1 MSLIER
7 HLPANKTDL
16 IDRRQKLTIK
26 QMHVVDSFDANYALA
41 RPIARKTLPQAKDEE
56 VQIIIL
62 RVAKWNKNYQST
74 DPSHWECK
82 QTFTVY

>member
-7 HLPANKTDL
+7 HQPTNKTGL
-16 IDRRQKLTIK
+16 INRLQKLSIK
-26 QMHVVDSFDANYALA
+26 QIHIVDSFDLNYALA

-62 RVAKWNKNYQST
+62 RVAK
-74 DPSHWECK
+74 
-82 QTFTVY
+82 

>member
-7 HLPANKTDL
+7 HLPTNKTDL
-16 IDRRQKLTIK
+16 INRLQKLNIK

-41 RPIARKTLPQAKDEE
+41 RPIARKTLPQSKDNE

-62 RVAKWNKNYQST
+62 RVAK
-74 DPSHWECK
+74 
-82 QTFTVY
+82 

>member
-7 HLPANKTDL
+7 HQPTNKTEL
-16 IDRRQKLTIK
+16 INRLPKLSIK
-26 QMHVVDSFDANYALA
+26 QMHIVDSFDLNYALA

-62 RVAKWNKNYQST
+62 RVAK
-74 DPSHWECK
+74 
-82 QTFTVY
+82 

>member
-7 HLPANKTDL
+7 HLPTNKTDL
-16 IDRRQKLTIK
+16 INRLQKLTIK
-26 QMHVVDSFDANYALA
+26 QMHIVDSFDLNYALA

-62 RVAKWNKNYQST
+62 RVAK
-74 DPSHWECK
+74 
-82 QTFTVY
+82 

>member
-16 IDRRQKLTIK
+16 INRLHKLNIK
-26 QMHVVDSFDANYALA
+26 QMHIVDNVDANYALA
-41 RPIARKTLPQAKDEE
+41 RSIVRKTLPQAKDEE

-62 RVAKWNKNYQST
+62 RVAK
-74 DPSHWECK
+74 
-82 QTFTVY
+82 

>member
-7 HLPANKTDL
+7 HQPTNKTDL
-16 IDRRQKLTIK
+16 INRLQKLSIK
-26 QMHVVDSFDANYALA
+26 QMHIVDSFDINYALA

-62 RVAKWNKNYQST
+62 RVAK
-74 DPSHWECK
+74 
-82 QTFTVY
+82 

>member
-7 HLPANKTDL
+7 NLPTNKTEL
-16 IDRRQKLTIK
+16 INRLQKLTIK
-26 QMHVVDSFDANYALA
+26 QMHIVDSFDLNYALA

-62 RVAKWNKNYQST
+62 RVAK
-74 DPSHWECK
+74 
-82 QTFTVY
+82 

>member
-7 HLPANKTDL
+7 HQPTNKTDL
-16 IDRRQKLTIK
+16 INRLQKLTIK
-26 QMHVVDSFDANYALA
+26 QMHIVDSFDLNYALA

-62 RVAKWNKNYQST
+62 RVAK
-74 DPSHWECK
+74 
-82 QTFTVY
+82 